1 MASGDGTGP
10 RPVFRLGAVPGATPG
25 TWIATWRERMRA
37 VPLELV
43 PIAAATQRDT
53 ILAGEV
59 DAALVRL
66 PLERSELHVIPL
78 YEEVTVAVMS
88 VDSSLTVVDELT
100 VDDLAGEVRIV
111 PDDDVL
117 DVELPGMLSPTWD
130 EPVDTAGAIAIAA
143 SGTGVVVVPMSLARA
158 HHRRDVTYRPV
169 TDAAT
174 SAVGLAWV
182 ADRTSAEVET
192 FIGIVRGRTA
202 HSSRR

>member
-1 MASGDGTGP
+1 MASVDETGP

-43 PIAAATQRDT
+43 PIAAATQRAT

-66 PLERSELHVIPL
+66 PLDRSELHVIPL

-88 VDSSLTVVDELT
+88 LDSSLTVVDELT

-174 SAVGLAWV
+174 SSVGLAWV